1 MVTIEFWGGL
11 GVIGGSKV
19 MVRDGAHRVLLDIG
33 LDIPSGRDPF
43 RAPVRTRPGRELADR
58 LRLDVA
64 PHIPGLFD
72 PAALDPGS
80 PLAEPVGAAGDTAVF
95 VSHPHIDHVGLAG
108 FVRAD
113 IPVHAHTD
121 AVDLLRALDASGQ
134 GLAHGDPHWHRLDD
148 RQRVAVGPMEVE
160 CVAVDHDVPGASGY
174 LVHTSDGTLA
184 FTGDIRFHGRH
195 PQRSWGFTDR
205 AADCDV
211 LVTEGTTLGWETRG
225 PLRGEADVERDFA
238 AALERTPGLVLL
250 SMYARDLERVGAFL
264 GLAGAA
270 GRSVVWPAP
279 VAAFLRLAG
288 VGGRAEVLS
297 AAEVP
302 LSDVHG
308 APSRYVVAPDPD
320 DLPSLLDLP
329 VGEGFPASVLVHAN
343 GEPLGPFEP
352 RWEPFTDWLAAL
364 GVELRQ
370 IGCSG
375 HADQDQLHHML
386 ERMRPRVVF
395 PIHTTAPARL
405 HPPLGMSRVLAGYG
419 RRYDF
424 RGRTAGRAEG

>member
-11 GVIGGSKV
+11 GVIGGSKI
-19 MVRDGAHRVLLDIG
+19 MVADGGHRVLLDIG

-58 LRLDVA
+58 LRMGVA
-64 PHIPGLFD
+64 PRIPGLFD
-72 PAALDPGS
+72 PSALDPGS
-80 PLAEPVGAAGDTAVF
+80 PLAEPLGAAGNTAVF

-108 FVRAD
+108 FVREDVA
-113 IPVHAHTD
+113 VHAHTD
-121 AVDLLRALDASGQ
+121 AVDVLRALDATGQ
-134 GLAHGDPHWHRLDD
+134 GLDHGDPDWRRLDD
-148 RQRVAVGPMEVE
+148 RQRVTVGPMEVE
-160 CVAVDHDVPGASGY
+160 CVLVDHDVPGASGY
-174 LVHTSDGTLA
+174 LVHTADGTLA

-195 PQRSWGFTDR
+195 PKRSWGFTDR
-205 AADCDV
+205 GADCDV
-211 LVTEGTTLGWETRG
+211 LVTEGTTLGWDMRG
-225 PLRGEADVERDFA
+225 PLRNESDVEQ
-238 AALERTPGLVLL
+238 TPGLLLL
-250 SMYARDLERVGAFL
+250 SMYPRDLERVGAFL
-264 GLAGAA
+264 GLAAAA
-270 GRSVVWPAP
+270 GRSVVWTAP
-279 VAAFLRLAG
+279 VADFLRLAG
-288 VGGRAEVLS
+288 VPERSGLEVLS
-297 AAEVP
+297 AADVP
-302 LSDVHG
+302 LTDVHA
-308 APSRYVVAPDPD
+308 APSAYVVAPDPD

-352 RWEPFTDWLAAL
+352 RWEPFTDWLTAL

-405 HPPLGMSRVLAGYG
+405 HPPLGMTRTVAEYG

-424 RGRTAGRAEG
+424 RGRVSG